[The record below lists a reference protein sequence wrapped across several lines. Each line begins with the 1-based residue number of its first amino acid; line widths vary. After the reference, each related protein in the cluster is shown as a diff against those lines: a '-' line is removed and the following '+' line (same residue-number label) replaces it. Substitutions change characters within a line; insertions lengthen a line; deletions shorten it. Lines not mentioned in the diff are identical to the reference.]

1 MLPVLDGYISYQTKR
16 NCSQN
21 SGIVIY
27 IKPNL
32 THSVT
37 EPLISEANRL
47 VCSLPSND
55 MVIIVVYRSPS
66 FHKVNEFL
74 SSLYVILTKF
84 SNISN
89 TLTVDIN
96 IHINTINSDSDAH
109 EYLTLA
115 CIRRTCC
122 LPAKLT
128 LVLDTSITDHLP

>member
-16 NCSQN
+16 NCSQK

-66 FHKVNEFL
+66 FRKVDEFL

-89 TLTVDIN
+89 TLTLDIN
-96 IHINTINSDSDAH
+96 IHINNQFRLRRSRIFNTGLYPSHMLPTREINFS
-109 EYLTLA
+109 T
-115 CIRRTCC
+115 
-122 LPAKLT
+122 
-128 LVLDTSITDHLP
+128 